1 MSSHLDRV
9 SNDLLRQWQ
18 DSDDAESSLLDV
30 QKTRAQSL
38 LNSTV
43 LPPTLPSKTP
53 PSNMTLQ
60 YSLRP
65 PTSPELG
72 YLYTWLKQDEETY
85 PGLKSKNPA
94 RYWSRAGETG
104 ALQNCFETEC
114 GVLCKRKGHHV
125 CRLLLCCFIDGG
137 DDGATATT
145 EVSAPEFPVGF
156 VVLKEDGY
164 TIDALG
170 TYSQYRKIGVARSIV
185 DHCVNLAKE
194 REVEV
199 YVVDSLI
206 SSILFWRGVGFDV
219 VPAKEIPKGKLGELA
234 YHRPMRK
241 FL

>member
-72 YLYTWLKQDEETY
+72 HLYTWLKQDEETY

-114 GVLCKRKGHHV
+114 GVLCKRKGYHV

-137 DDGATATT
+137 DDGATTTT
-145 EVSAPEFPVGF
+145 EVRPQLPQRGAKRRSRQ
-156 VVLKEDGY
+156 
-164 TIDALG
+164 
-170 TYSQYRKIGVARSIV
+170 QYYATRSNATRRLRSSRSPLCSLLNSNSSSLRASTPRYAR
-185 DHCVNLAKE
+185 L
-194 REVEV
+194 R
-199 YVVDSLI
+199 
-206 SSILFWRGVGFDV
+206 
-219 VPAKEIPKGKLGELA
+219 
-234 YHRPMRK
+234 
-241 FL
+241 FLHQNFQ